1 MSELDNNVSET
12 EQMPAPVKPSR
23 KRRPR
28 KINDQTADQN
38 TEDAEKTVKR
48 TRRRKTDAAAENTDP
63 EQAEKAP
70 VKRTRRKKSTDQ
82 AENADSEPAEKP
94 VRRTRRK
101 KTEEQAETPVVEASD
116 AEQTAVRKP
125 RRRRSAETETDAV
138 KKPPV
143 RRVRRKNTGTP
154 AEAVSETEQAS
165 GAETEIQ
172 NETEPS
178 AGENGAVL
186 PFGMPET
193 AGAEPVRE
201 IPEESEELPS
211 RYETPEYQAF
221 LKTQF
226 PEETPVP
233 EVIPEGEQNERTM
246 PGEPEES
253 ITAAEEVPYEENRL
267 AEKSEPEVI
276 PFDAGT
282 VPEENVPDRVM
293 PEETAVPAE
302 ENTEPEVPEEAAEK
316 PVIPAEEP
324 SSEPEVIPFDAGT
337 VPEENIPER
346 VIPEETAEPAEE
358 STEPEVPE
366 EAAEEPVIPAEEP
379 SAETEVNI
387 PEQAMPEETA
397 APVEESSEP
406 EVPEE
411 TNEEPVIPAAEPE
424 AEMPEEEPAEAEPV
438 PEEPVCEEPAA
449 EENSLEIAG
458 QEEPER
464 TVSEESEELPS
475 RYETPEYQAFLKE
488 QEKDDLPEES
498 DVHTEEGTERT
509 IPEDTA
515 EDSQEVPEQAEEG
528 NEELPSRYDTPEYQA
543 FLKEQEKEE
552 IPLTDGELP
561 AGETG
566 ERSTPEGSEEKDPGP
581 RRKRIAEQNRR
592 KKKKSKK
599 KEKYVSKLE
608 RGIVEEKPVPVQEPE
623 AEIPEEVHEEPE
635 VIPFV
640 IPKDDEPEVIPFV
653 NPRDEE
659 QQAEVIPFL
668 SELKPEEP
676 TEGEAERTRSIS
688 LSSIEAEASEP
699 IPEPSVSFEE
709 LKYKKNPL
717 IKRISDPSGC
727 MANVTEQTS
736 RSALSILM
744 GLIWKWGLS
753 VVVYVAFIANELNKD
768 AFSYARMVFTDASWL
783 WFRLVLICI
792 AAELLAL
799 IPAKLL
805 CRGNRKASAGKI
817 MTVMLEA
824 DFSPL
829 LFMAGGALLFVNTAA
844 GVAVTAVAAGYELLM
859 RVKALEIA
867 TECRKI
873 PAIIASLLFFCV
885 LALLGYYGLKYM
897 GGDLI
902 KIYSVIS
909 EK

>member
-1 MSELDNNVSET
+1 MSEIDNNVSEN
-12 EQMPAPVKPSR
+12 EQMPAPVKPTR

-28 KINDQTADQN
+28 KINDQAADQN

-48 TRRRKTDAAAENTDP
+48 TRRRKTDAAAENTDQ

-70 VKRTRRKKSTDQ
+70 VKRTRRKKTEEQ
-82 AENADSEPAEKP
+82 ADTEGSKPAEKP

-101 KTEEQAETPVVEASD
+101 KTEESAETSAVEAAD
-116 AEQTAVRKP
+116 AEQAAVRKP

-143 RRVRRKNTGTP
+143 RRIRRKKTEAVEEAVPDSEPAVP
-154 AEAVSETEQAS
+154 AEAEQL
-165 GAETEIQ
+165 

-178 AGENGAVL
+178 AAENGAVL
-186 PFGMPET
+186 AFGMPET
-193 AGAEPVRE
+193 VNAEPVRE
-201 IPEESEELPS
+201 MPGEGEELPS

-226 PEETPVP
+226 PEENPVMDIVPGEEQSERTVP
-233 EVIPEGEQNERTM
+233 E
-246 PGEPEES
+246 EPADTE
-253 ITAAEEVPYEENRL
+253 AVPEEVPAEENRQT
-267 AEKSEPEVI
+267 AEPEVI
-276 PFDAGT
+276 PFTAEP
-282 VPEENVPDRVM
+282 VSEENIPERAM
-293 PEETAVPAE
+293 PEAASVPAE
-302 ENTEPEVPEEAAEK
+302 EKSKETAEESTEPETFEET
-316 PVIPAEEP
+316 AEEP
-324 SSEPEVIPFDAGT
+324 VITAEEQPEAEPEVIPITAEA

-346 VIPEETAEPAEE
+346 AMPEETEKQEEKEEASEENTEPEAPEAADEEPVITAEEEPETETPAEAEPEKTVEETEE
-358 STEPEVPE
+358 STEPEVPGE
-366 EAAEEPVIPAEEP
+366 TAEEPAVPAD
-379 SAETEVNI
+379 V
-387 PEQAMPEETA
+387 QPEEKT
-397 APVEESSEP
+397 
-406 EVPEE
+406 
-411 TNEEPVIPAAEPE
+411 AEPE
-424 AEMPEEEPAEAEPV
+424 PV
-438 PEEPVCEEPAA
+438 PD
-449 EENSLEIAG
+449 
-458 QEEPER
+458 EPER
-464 TVSEESEELPS
+464 TVSEEGEELPS
-475 RYETPEYQAFLKE
+475 RYDTPEYQAFLKE
-488 QEKDDLPEES
+488 QEKEDQPAETEINAEEGIERTVPEE
-498 DVHTEEGTERT
+498 
-509 IPEDTA
+509 TA
-515 EDSQEVPEQAEEG
+515 EAGQDIPKQAEEG

-552 IPLTDGELP
+552 IPFTDSEFP
-561 AGETG
+561 PEESG
-566 ERSTPEGSEEKDPGP
+566 ERSVPEGSEEKDPGP

-623 AEIPEEVHEEPE
+623 TETPAEVREEPE

-640 IPKDDEPEVIPFV
+640 IPKNEEPEEIPFV

-659 QQAEVIPFL
+659 QQAEAIPFL

-676 TEGEAERTRSIS
+676 AEGEAERTRSIS

-709 LKYKKNPL
+709 LKYKRNPL
-717 IKRISDPSGC
+717 IKRISDPNGC

-736 RSALSILM
+736 RSAMSILM
-744 GLIWKWGLS
+744 GLLLKWGFS
-753 VVVYVAFIANELNKD
+753 CVMYVAYVANVLNKD

-783 WFRLVLICI
+783 WFRLVMICI
-792 AAELLAL
+792 AAELITLL
-799 IPAKLL
+799 PAKLI
-805 CRGNRKASAGKI
+805 CRGNRKAGAGKI

-844 GVAVTAVAAGYELLM
+844 GIAVTAVAAGYELLM

-873 PAIIASLLFFCV
+873 PALIASLLFFCV
-885 LALLGYYGLKYM
+885 LAALGYYGLKYL

-909 EK
+909 GK